1 MSSYLKLLFKSSY
14 TNITHVVLG
23 KATSTT
29 RNASLKILKEQWRNI
44 MLDIGLIMCP
54 ADGLTSTSSLI
65 ETAGISSVHLRVC
78 WEMQQTFCQWHMLSW
93 RSWITCDTDPSQTRG
108 EKKTSVA
115 STCSIVPVAP
125 VLHLLLISLTAD
137 QLKLISTHPFS

>member
-44 MLDIGLIMCP
+44 TLDIGLIMCP

-93 RSWITCDTDPSQTRG
+93 RSWITCA
-108 EKKTSVA
+108 TSVGSRHHLMLA
-115 STCSIVPVAP
+115 AVTLTPAKHEERKKRQWPPPVASF
-125 VLHLLLISLTAD
+125 LLLLCCTCC
-137 QLKLISTHPFS
+137 

>member
-1 MSSYLKLLFKSSY
+1 
-14 TNITHVVLG
+14 
-23 KATSTT
+23 
-29 RNASLKILKEQWRNI
+29 

-93 RSWITCDTDPSQTRG
+93 RSWITCATSASPDASSSDTDPSQTRG